1 MPPREPRIIS
11 AEEARALR
19 EGRESFGA
27 WDAGAGNIYA
37 GHDTCPRHKA
47 PGDGGDLTARCE
59 CRAIGAVDRDGDRNL
74 AAAAPDLAATVEHL
88 HARAERAERAATDV
102 DRMMSIVLGTVL
114 DGSEDTPNCNEF
126 RGTYK
131 GREFAM
137 IVQWANGKSPHALL
151 AEARADRDAAL
162 AHAEELTRALRIAD
176 RTHDATLA
184 ERDALRAIIEG
195 RTTPPTDA
203 EIEAHDAAGGW
214 WLFLPGRGFG
224 RCSCSACRTA
234 QMPAGELL
242 PGNVRMVAAVGG
254 GRWWALDAQRRPC
267 AWPVVTEAP

>member
-19 EGRESFGA
+19 EGRESKGA
-27 WDAGAGNIYA
+27 WDAGAEAVYA

-102 DRMMSIVLGTVL
+102 EKERDEALRGVIPRGYVALTSI
-114 DGSEDTPNCNEF
+114 
-126 RGTYK
+126 
-131 GREFAM
+131 
-137 IVQWANGKSPHALL
+137 
-151 AEARADRDAAL
+151 DAA
-162 AHAEELTRALRIAD
+162 AAIVDAELVR
-176 RTHDATLA
+176 H
-184 ERDALRAIIEG
+184 LRAIIEG
-195 RTTPPTDA
+195 RTTTPTEA
-203 EIEAHDAAGGW
+203 EIAAHDHAGGW
-214 WLFLPGRGFG
+214 WLFLPGRGIG

-242 PGNVRMVAAVGG
+242 PGNVRMVAAAGG

>member
-88 HARAERAERAATDV
+88 HARLRPWQDAAADATTLRTRAE
-102 DRMMSIVLGTVL
+102 
-114 DGSEDTPNCNEF
+114 
-126 RGTYK
+126 
-131 GREFAM
+131 
-137 IVQWANGKSPHALL
+137 
-151 AEARADRDAAL
+151 
-162 AHAEELTRALRIAD
+162 
-176 RTHDATLA
+176 A
-184 ERDALRAIIEG
+184 ERDALRAIIDG

-203 EIEAHDAAGGW
+203 EIAAHDHAGGW
-214 WLFLPGRGFG
+214 WSYLPPPGQS
-224 RCSCSACRTA
+224 SCTCAACATH
-234 QMPAGELL
+234 QQPGGEL
-242 PGNVRMVAAVGG
+242 PRSNVRVVASLGD

>member
-1 MPPREPRIIS
+1 MTPH
-11 AEEARALR
+11 EALDAYLAADTALLDAIGRGEVRDEYHPRALAR
-19 EGRESFGA
+19 LARL
-27 WDAGAGNIYA
+27 DALRGSL
-37 GHDTCPRHKA
+37 DDSER
-47 PGDGGDLTARCE
+47 
-59 CRAIGAVDRDGDRNL
+59 L
-74 AAAAPDLAATVEHL
+74 AAGL
-88 HARAERAERAATDV
+88 
-102 DRMMSIVLGTVL
+102 S
-114 DGSEDTPNCNEF
+114 
-126 RGTYK
+126 
-131 GREFAM
+131 
-137 IVQWANGKSPHALL
+137 
-151 AEARADRDAAL
+151 ADRDAAL

-184 ERDALRAIIEG
+184 ERDALRAIIDG
-195 RTTPPTDA
+195 RTTPPTEA

>member
-1 MPPREPRIIS
+1 MTPH
-11 AEEARALR
+11 EALDAYLAADTALLDAIGRGEVRDEYHPRALAR
-19 EGRESFGA
+19 LARL
-27 WDAGAGNIYA
+27 DALRGSL
-37 GHDTCPRHKA
+37 DDSER
-47 PGDGGDLTARCE
+47 
-59 CRAIGAVDRDGDRNL
+59 L
-74 AAAAPDLAATVEHL
+74 AAGLRDDLERLRERLRPWQDAAADATTL
-88 HARAERAERAATDV
+88 RTRAEAE
-102 DRMMSIVLGTVL
+102 
-114 DGSEDTPNCNEF
+114 
-126 RGTYK
+126 
-131 GREFAM
+131 
-137 IVQWANGKSPHALL
+137 
-151 AEARADRDAAL
+151 RDAAL

-184 ERDALRAIIEG
+184 ERDALRAIIDG
-195 RTTPPTDA
+195 RTTPPTEA

-214 WLFLPGRGFG
+214 WLYLPERGIG